1 MLIHMQVELNTQ
13 RVVLNSPNYFLLQM
27 SDCTTARCRDEKHVL
42 EFTMEKPTN
51 GCERLPE

>member
-1 MLIHMQVELNTQ
+1 MQVELNTQ

-42 EFTMEKPTN
+42 EFTMEKPTK